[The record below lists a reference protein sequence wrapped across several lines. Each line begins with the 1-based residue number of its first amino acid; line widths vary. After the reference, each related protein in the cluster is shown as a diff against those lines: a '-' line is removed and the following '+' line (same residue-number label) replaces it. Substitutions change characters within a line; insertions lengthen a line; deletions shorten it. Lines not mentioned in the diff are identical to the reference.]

1 MSLYY
6 TYLLNMYKY
15 DFNFD
20 IAIKSLSS
28 IVTFSWISTILLSLT
43 MRQSLDCLLFFSSSI
58 PEI

>member
-6 TYLLNMYKY
+6 TYLLNIYKY

-28 IVTFSWISTILLSLT
+28 VVTFSWIFAILLSLT
-43 MRQSLDCLLFFSSSI
+43 MR
-58 PEI
+58 